1 MKRKKLKKSVKI
13 VLGVLIVV
21 IMSLSIIL
29 LSNNTTK
36 QVYAPKDYVYVNDY
50 IFDNYSPTI
59 STEESI
65 KKPYNSNKVS
75 IYKNYY
81 EKDDTDENQQK
92 SIIYHENIYMQNS
105 GVDYTSDEQFDVIS
119 SLSGEV
125 TNITDDSLLGK
136 TVEVKNTNEII
147 VLYQS
152 LGEVFVKK
160 GDTISQGQIIAK
172 SGVCKL
178 NEEVKNGLHFEIY
191 VNGSVVNPEKTYN
204 KQLKEIITD

>member
-13 VLGVLIVV
+13 VLGVLVVV

-65 KKPYNSNKVS
+65 KKPYKSNKVS

-119 SLSGEV
+119 SL
-125 TNITDDSLLGK
+125 
-136 TVEVKNTNEII
+136 
-147 VLYQS
+147 
-152 LGEVFVKK
+152 
-160 GDTISQGQIIAK
+160 
-172 SGVCKL
+172 
-178 NEEVKNGLHFEIY
+178 
-191 VNGSVVNPEKTYN
+191 
-204 KQLKEIITD
+204 